1 MAKTQRAW
9 YSGMSTS
16 EDWWAVW
23 LGLTFFILGLLTL
36 AGVDLVGWIAY
47 PKKWVFS
54 LPEGANLGKI
64 VTPGSAF
71 YALGSKYSHVFKDGY
86 KALGLLGSIFVT
98 YLVFTVA
105 TTIGAYFQKWN
116 VKKFLQGWTI
126 IFFLTYGVWFIG
138 HHAFFS
144 ASVVDLKKANF
155 PEMFTLSLGG
165 GASFILALLVG
176 LIIGNFFKPLS
187 KFLTTAAKP
196 EWYIKTAIVFLGV
209 KVGYLPIKAV
219 LEGDKI
225 GGAAG
230 GALGQEMAH
239 FTLELFIAGAA
250 ATVVAYMIF
259 WPGIYFIAR
268 RMFKLPRKTA
278 AVLGSAISICG
289 VSAAV
294 ATGGAVRARPVV
306 SIMVS
311 ALVVVYAVIE
321 LVILPGVF
329 THVWPGTADP
339 IVAGSAMGMSVKTD
353 GADAAAGELLDEFM
367 RTKVEQDSEGRIVW
381 MEGVITT
388 SAVMTKIWIDMFIG
402 LWAFVLAMVWVYKI
416 EKHDGDRV
424 PFSEVWFRFPKF
436 VIGYF
441 AAWFIYLGIFFGA
454 GDAGQTDAGMAVLKN
469 AKAGAIPVEKGM
481 RKLFFMLTFMS
492 LGIITDFKKLA
503 EAQFGKMVWVY
514 FVALTF
520 FIIPVA
526 LIVAYLFHHGMEI
539 PNISTIA
546 ETVAP

>member
-9 YSGMSTS
+9 HSGMATT

-23 LGLTFFILGLLTL
+23 LGLFFFGMGLLTL

-54 LPEGANLGKI
+54 LPDGAVAKKI
-64 VTPGSAF
+64 VTMDKSF
-71 YALGSKYSHVFKDGY
+71 YALGGKYSLTAKDFY
-86 KALGLLGSIFVT
+86 KSLGPIGSILAT
-98 YLVFTVA
+98 YVVFTIA
-105 TTIGAYFQKWN
+105 TTIGAYFQKWD
-116 VKKFLQGWTI
+116 VKKFITGWTV
-126 IFFLTYGVWFIG
+126 IFFMTYLVWFVG

-144 ASVVDLKKANF
+144 ASVVDLKKSYF
-155 PEMFTLSLGG
+155 PDMFTLSLGG
-165 GASFILALLVG
+165 GASFILALIVG
-176 LIIGNFFKPLS
+176 LIIGNFFKPLAE
-187 KFLTTAAKP
+187 FLRTAAKP
-196 EWYIKTAIVFLGV
+196 EWYIKAAIVFLGV

-219 LEGDKI
+219 LQGSKI
-225 GGAAG
+225 GGAG
-230 GALGQEMAH
+230 GEVLGQQMAH

-250 ATVVAYMIF
+250 ATIVAYLIF
-259 WPGIYFIAR
+259 WPGVYLISR
-268 RMFKLPRKTA
+268 KLFKLPRKTA
-278 AVLGSAISICG
+278 AVLSSAISICG

-329 THVWPGTADP
+329 THVWPGPSDP
-339 IVAGSAMGMSVKTD
+339 IVAGSAMGMAVKTD

-367 RTKVEQDSEGRIVW
+367 RTEIEKKSGGKIQW

-402 LWAFVLAMVWVYKI
+402 LWAFILAMVWVYKI
-416 EKHDGDRV
+416 ERHEGDRV

-436 VIGYF
+436 VLGYF
-441 AAWFIYLGIFFGA
+441 AAWFIYLGIFFGPGQA
-454 GDAGQTDAGMAVLKN
+454 GAGEGMSVLKA
-469 AKAGAIPVEKGM
+469 AKAGAVPVEKGM

-526 LIVAYLFHHGMEI
+526 VIVAYLFHHGMEI
-539 PNISTIA
+539 PNMAAVSGAAI
-546 ETVAP
+546 P

>member
-1 MAKTQRAW
+1 MAKTQRRW
-9 YSGMSTS
+9 YSGMLTT

-23 LGLTFFILGLLTL
+23 LGLTFFGLGLLTI
-36 AGVDLVGWIAY
+36 AGIDLVGWIAY

-54 LPEGANLGKI
+54 LPEGAIPKKI
-64 VTPGSAF
+64 VSWDHAF
-71 YALGSKYSHVFKDGY
+71 YALGGKYSLTAKETY
-86 KALGLLGSIFVT
+86 KALGPIGSILVT
-98 YLVFTVA
+98 YVVFTIA
-105 TTIGAYFQKWN
+105 TTIGAYFQKWD
-116 VKKFLQGWTI
+116 VKRYVMGWTI
-126 IFFLTYGVWFIG
+126 IFFLTYLVWFIG

-144 ASVVDLKKANF
+144 ATVVDLKKSHF
-155 PEMFTLSLGG
+155 PDMLTLSLGG

-176 LIIGNFFKPLS
+176 LIIGNFFKPLAN
-187 KFLTTAAKP
+187 FLTEAAKP
-196 EWYIKTAIVFLGV
+196 EWFIKTAIVFLGV

-219 LEGDKI
+219 LQTVHLGSK
-225 GGAAG
+225 GAQF
-230 GALGQEMAH
+230 GQEMAH

-250 ATVVAYMIF
+250 ATAVAYFIF
-259 WPGIYFIAR
+259 WPGVYSISRLI
-268 RMFKLPRKTA
+268 FKLPRKTA
-278 AVLGSAISICG
+278 AVLASAISICG

-321 LVILPGVF
+321 LIILPGFF
-329 THVWPGTADP
+329 TYIWPGTEHP
-339 IVAGSAMGMSVKTD
+339 IVAGSAMGLAVKTD

-367 RTKVEQDSEGRIVW
+367 RNEIEKQTEGKVVW

-402 LWAFVLAMVWVYKI
+402 LWAFVLALVWCYKI
-416 EKHDGDRV
+416 ECHEGDKV

-436 VIGYF
+436 VLGYF
-441 AAWFIYLGIFFGA
+441 AAWFVYLGIFFGPGHA
-454 GDAGQTDAGMAVLKN
+454 GAPEGMAILKA
-469 AKAGAIPVEKGM
+469 AKSGAVPVEKGM

-514 FVALTF
+514 FIALF
-520 FIIPVA
+520 LFIIPVA
-526 LIVAYLFHHGMEI
+526 IIVAYLFHSGMTI
-539 PNISTIA
+539 PNMAAVSGAVIN
-546 ETVAP
+546 

>member
-1 MAKTQRAW
+1 MAKQQRAW
-9 YSGMSTS
+9 YSGMATT

-23 LGLTFFILGLLTL
+23 LGLAFFGLGLLTIF
-36 AGVDLVGWIAY
+36 GVDLVGWVAY
-47 PKKWVFS
+47 PKQWILS
-54 LPEGANLGKI
+54 LPEGAGGKI
-64 VTPGSAF
+64 TTPGHAF
-71 YALGSKYSHVFKDGY
+71 YAYGKGAYKVLGPI
-86 KALGLLGSIFVT
+86 GSILVT
-98 YLVFTVA
+98 YVVFTIA
-105 TTIGAYFQKWN
+105 TTIGAYFQKWD
-116 VKKFLQGWTI
+116 VKKFIGGWTV
-126 IFFLTYGVWFIG
+126 IFCLTYFTWFIG
-138 HHAFFS
+138 HHAFFAAS
-144 ASVVDLKKANF
+144 AVDLKKSHLD
-155 PEMFTLSLGG
+155 MFTLSLGG

-176 LIIGNFFKPLS
+176 LIIGNFFKPLARYLS
-187 KFLTTAAKP
+187 TAAKP

-219 LEGDKI
+219 LTGAKI
-225 GGAAG
+225 GGSG
-230 GALGQEMAH
+230 GTELGQQMAH
-239 FTLELFIAGAA
+239 FTFELFIAGAA
-250 ATVVAYMIF
+250 ATIVAYLIF
-259 WPGIYFIAR
+259 WPGIYIIAR
-268 RMFKLPRKTA
+268 RIFKLPRKTA

-321 LVILPGVF
+321 LVVLPGVF
-329 THVWPGTADP
+329 THVWPGTSDP
-339 IVAGSAMGMSVKTD
+339 IVAGSAMGMAVKTD

-367 RTKVEQDSEGRIVW
+367 RTKVTQESGGKVVW

-402 LWAFVLAMVWVYKI
+402 LWAFILAMVWVYKI
-416 EKHDGDRV
+416 EKHEGDRI

-436 VIGYF
+436 VLGYF
-441 AAWFIYLGIFFGA
+441 IAWFVYLGIFFGPGHGGA
-454 GDAGQTDAGMAVLKN
+454 PEGIALLKA
-469 AKAGAIPVEKGM
+469 AKAGATSVEGAM

-526 LIVAYLFHHGMEI
+526 VIVAYLFHHGMEI
-539 PNISTIA
+539 PNMA
-546 ETVAP
+546 GMMLK

>member
-1 MAKTQRAW
+1 MAKQQRAW
-9 YSGMSTS
+9 YSGMATT

-23 LGLTFFILGLLTL
+23 LGLTFFGLGLLTIF
-36 AGVDLVGWIAY
+36 GIDLVGWIAY
-47 PKKWVFS
+47 PKQWIANM
-54 LPEGANLGKI
+54 PEGAGGKVGTI
-64 VTPGSAF
+64 GTSF
-71 YALGSKYSHVFKDGY
+71 
-86 KALGLLGSIFVT
+86 KALSSNYKGLGPIGSILVT
-98 YLVFTVA
+98 YIIFTIA
-105 TTIGAYFQKWN
+105 TCIGAYFQKWDM
-116 VKKFLQGWTI
+116 KKFFAGWTI
-126 IFFLTYGVWFIG
+126 IFFLTYLVWFIG
-138 HHAFFS
+138 HHAFFAAS
-144 ASVVDLKKANF
+144 AVDLKKSSLD
-155 PEMFTLSLGG
+155 MFTLSLGG
-165 GASFILALLVG
+165 GASYILALLVG
-176 LIIGNFFKPLS
+176 LIIGNFFKPLADYLS
-187 KFLTTAAKP
+187 TAAKP

-219 LEGDKI
+219 LTGSKI
-225 GGAAG
+225 GGDAG
-230 GALGQEMAH
+230 SEIGQQMAN

-250 ATVVAYMIF
+250 ATIVAYLIF
-259 WPGIYFIAR
+259 WPGVYIISR
-268 RMFKLPRKTA
+268 RIFNLPRKTA

-329 THVWPGTADP
+329 THVWPGTDDP
-339 IVAGSAMGMSVKTD
+339 IVAGSAMGMAVKTD

-367 RTKVEQDSEGRIVW
+367 RTKVEKESGGSIVW

-416 EKHDGDRV
+416 EKHEGDKV

-436 VIGYF
+436 VLGYF
-441 AAWFIYLGIFFGA
+441 IAWFVYLGIFFGPGQAGA
-454 GDAGQTDAGMAVLKN
+454 GDGMSVLQAAKSGAVS
-469 AKAGAIPVEKGM
+469 VEKGM
-481 RKLFFMLTFMS
+481 RKLFFMLTFVS

-514 FVALTF
+514 FIALTF

-526 LIVAYLFHHGMEI
+526 VLVAWLFHSGMEI
-539 PNISTIA
+539 PNM
-546 ETVAP
+546 APYM